1 LRVVE
6 AGYAEHNIYIYH
18 IRQKNMQLTTRAL
31 LTPYAP
37 ILYTLLKEN
46 VHAMR
51 LALRGKA
58 NGFYMLPSIE

>member
-1 LRVVE
+1 
-6 AGYAEHNIYIYH
+6 
-18 IRQKNMQLTTRAL
+18 MQLTTHAL

-37 ILYTLLKEN
+37 ILYTSLKEN

-58 NGFYMLPSIE
+58 NGFYMLPSIESVLRPAVEVFLCVEREHYEKG

>member
-1 LRVVE
+1 
-6 AGYAEHNIYIYH
+6 
-18 IRQKNMQLTTRAL
+18 MQLTTHVL

-51 LALRGKA
+51 LALRRKA
-58 NGFYMLPSIE
+58 NGFYVLPA

>member
-1 LRVVE
+1 
-6 AGYAEHNIYIYH
+6 
-18 IRQKNMQLTTRAL
+18 MQLTTRVL

-58 NGFYMLPSIE
+58 NGFYMLPSIESVLWSAVEVFLCVERENYEKG